1 MTAHE
6 ALKTYFGYDNFRPL
20 QEEIIQSV
28 INGRDTLALMPTG
41 GGKSLCFQVPTM
53 AMGGLCLVITPL
65 IALMKDQVENLR
77 RRDIRAAAIYTGM
90 SYEQQKTAL
99 DNCQWGPY
107 HFLYV
112 SPERLESE
120 EFRERLARLPICL
133 IAVDEAHCI
142 SQWGYD
148 FRPSYLK
155 IAEIRDLIKAYPRPL
170 PKGKGEDNCTN
181 KSFPLGVKGV
191 SPIECPERTFIEQTN
206 LGEASLI
213 AIGEIGLDY
222 HWDTTFKEQQ
232 HEALREQMRWAEQY
246 HLPVMIHSR
255 DATED
260 TLKILREFPSVKG
273 VMHCFSGSHEV
284 AKQVVDMGYY
294 LGIGGVLTFKN
305 CKLAE
310 NLVGIP
316 LERLV
321 LETDA
326 PYMAP
331 VPHRGKRNESR
342 WMRYVAEKLAEVY
355 KCSSERVNEVTTAN
369 AKALFV
375 INL

>member
-1 MTAHE
+1 MIDTHCHIDDPQYAE
-6 ALKTYFGYDNFRPL
+6 GLDAFLAEQRQGGVECILVPGVDKSSTKDVLEVCDKYPDYLFPALGLHPENVKEDW
-20 QEEIIQSV
+20 QEQ
-28 INGRDTLALMPTG
+28 LATI
-41 GGKSLCFQVPTM
+41 K
-53 AMGGLCLVITPL
+53 
-65 IALMKDQVENLR
+65 
-77 RRDIRAAAIYTGM
+77 AAVDARM
-90 SYEQQKTAL
+90 QL
-99 DNCQWGPY
+99 DNP
-107 HFLYV
+107 
-112 SPERLESE
+112 
-120 EFRERLARLPICL
+120 
-133 IAVDEAHCI
+133 
-142 SQWGYD
+142 
-148 FRPSYLK
+148 
-155 IAEIRDLIKAYPRPL
+155 
-170 PKGKGEDNCTN
+170 
-181 KSFPLGVKGV
+181 
-191 SPIECPERTFIEQTN
+191 
-206 LGEASLI
+206 LI

-246 HLPVMIHSR
+246 NLPVMIHSR

-260 TLKILREFPSVKG
+260 TLNILREFPSVEG

-310 NLVGIP
+310 HLVGIP

-342 WMRYVAEKLAEVY
+342 WILHVAERLAEVY
-355 KCSSERVNEVTTAN
+355 NCSVEHIIETTTAN

-375 INL
+375 IKS

>member
-1 MTAHE
+1 MIDTHCHIDDPQYAEDLATFLADQQANGVEAILVPGVDKTSVKDVLEVCDKYPQYLFPALGLHPENVKEDWQEQLQVLKAAVDARMHQLPTA
-6 ALKTYFGYDNFRPL
+6 
-20 QEEIIQSV
+20 
-28 INGRDTLALMPTG
+28 
-41 GGKSLCFQVPTM
+41 
-53 AMGGLCLVITPL
+53 
-65 IALMKDQVENLR
+65 
-77 RRDIRAAAIYTGM
+77 
-90 SYEQQKTAL
+90 
-99 DNCQWGPY
+99 NCQ
-107 HFLYV
+107 LSTV
-112 SPERLESE
+112 NS
-120 EFRERLARLPICL
+120 
-133 IAVDEAHCI
+133 
-142 SQWGYD
+142 
-148 FRPSYLK
+148 
-155 IAEIRDLIKAYPRPL
+155 
-170 PKGKGEDNCTN
+170 N
-181 KSFPLGVKGV
+181 
-191 SPIECPERTFIEQTN
+191 
-206 LGEASLI
+206 LI

-246 HLPVMIHSR
+246 DLPVMIHSR

-260 TLKILREFPSVKG
+260 TLNILREFPTVKG

-310 NLVGIP
+310 HLVGIP

-331 VPHRGKRNESR
+331 VPHRGKRNESK
-342 WMRYVAEKLAEVY
+342 WMWHVVERLTEVY
-355 KCSSERVNEVTTAN
+355 NCSAEHINEVTTAN

>member
-1 MTAHE
+1 MIDTHCHIDDPQYAEGLTDFLAEQRHDGVE
-6 ALKTYFGYDNFRPL
+6 AILVPGVDKT
-20 QEEIIQSV
+20 SV
-28 INGRDTLALMPTG
+28 IDVLDVCDRYPNYLFPALGLHPENV
-41 GGKSLCFQVPTM
+41 KEDWQEQLQVLK
-53 AMGGLCLVITPL
+53 A
-65 IALMKDQVENLR
+65 
-77 RRDIRAAAIYTGM
+77 
-90 SYEQQKTAL
+90 
-99 DNCQWGPY
+99 
-107 HFLYV
+107 
-112 SPERLESE
+112 
-120 EFRERLARLPICL
+120 
-133 IAVDEAHCI
+133 AVDARM
-142 SQWGYD
+142 SNSPRGVPY
-148 FRPSYLK
+148 P
-155 IAEIRDLIKAYPRPL
+155 IAERPI
-170 PKGKGEDNCTN
+170 
-181 KSFPLGVKGV
+181 S
-191 SPIECPERTFIEQTN
+191 ERK
-206 LGEASLI
+206 LI

-222 HWDTTFKEQQ
+222 HWDISFKAEQ

-246 HLPVMIHSR
+246 QLPVMIHSR

-284 AKQVVDMGYY
+284 AKQVIEMGYY

-310 NLVGIP
+310 HLVGIP

-331 VPHRGKRNESR
+331 VPYRGKRNESR
-342 WMRYVAEKLAEVY
+342 WMWYVVERLAQVY
-355 KCSSERVNEVTTAN
+355 NCSPEYVNEVTTTN

>member
-1 MTAHE
+1 MIDTHCHIDDPQYAE
-6 ALKTYFGYDNFRPL
+6 GLDAFLAEQRQDGVECILVPGVDKSSTKDVLEVCDKYPDYLFPALGLHPENVKEDW
-20 QEEIIQSV
+20 QEQ
-28 INGRDTLALMPTG
+28 LATI
-41 GGKSLCFQVPTM
+41 K
-53 AMGGLCLVITPL
+53 A
-65 IALMKDQVENLR
+65 
-77 RRDIRAAAIYTGM
+77 
-90 SYEQQKTAL
+90 
-99 DNCQWGPY
+99 
-107 HFLYV
+107 
-112 SPERLESE
+112 
-120 EFRERLARLPICL
+120 
-133 IAVDEAHCI
+133 AVDESFASTPYTLH
-142 SQWGYD
+142 
-148 FRPSYLK
+148 PT
-155 IAEIRDLIKAYPRPL
+155 PRRRRL
-170 PKGKGEDNCTN
+170 
-181 KSFPLGVKGV
+181 V
-191 SPIECPERTFIEQTN
+191 
-206 LGEASLI
+206 

-246 HLPVMIHSR
+246 NLPVMIHSR

-260 TLKILREFPSVKG
+260 TLNILREFPSVKG

-310 NLVGIP
+310 HLVGIP

-331 VPHRGKRNESR
+331 VPYRGKRNESR
-342 WMRYVAEKLAEVY
+342 WMRHVAERLAEVY
-355 KCSSERVNEVTTAN
+355 NCSVEHIIETTTAN

-375 INL
+375 IKL

>member
-1 MTAHE
+1 MIDTHCHIDDPQYTEGLDAFLAEQRQDGVE
-6 ALKTYFGYDNFRPL
+6 AILVPGVDKT
-20 QEEIIQSV
+20 SV
-28 INGRDTLALMPTG
+28 KDVLEVCNLYPDYLFPALGLHPENVKEDWREQLATI
-41 GGKSLCFQVPTM
+41 K
-53 AMGGLCLVITPL
+53 A
-65 IALMKDQVENLR
+65 
-77 RRDIRAAAIYTGM
+77 
-90 SYEQQKTAL
+90 
-99 DNCQWGPY
+99 
-107 HFLYV
+107 
-112 SPERLESE
+112 
-120 EFRERLARLPICL
+120 
-133 IAVDEAHCI
+133 AVD
-142 SQWGYD
+142 
-148 FRPSYLK
+148 
-155 IAEIRDLIKAYPRPL
+155 
-170 PKGKGEDNCTN
+170 
-181 KSFPLGVKGV
+181 KSF
-191 SPIECPERTFIEQTN
+191 
-206 LGEASLI
+206 ASTPYTLHPTLRHSRLI

-222 HWDTTFKEQQ
+222 HWDVTFKEQQ

-260 TLKILREFPSVKG
+260 TLKILREFPAVKG

-284 AKQVVDMGYY
+284 AEQVVKMGYY

-310 NLVGIP
+310 HLVGIP
-316 LERLV
+316 LEALV

-342 WMRYVAEKLAEVY
+342 WMRYVAERLAQVY
-355 KCSSERVNEVTTAN
+355 DCSVEHVIEQTTAN

>member
-1 MTAHE
+1 MIDTHCHIDDPQYAEDLTAF
-6 ALKTYFGYDNFRPL
+6 L
-20 QEEIIQSV
+20 
-28 INGRDTLALMPTG
+28 
-41 GGKSLCFQVPTM
+41 
-53 AMGGLCLVITPL
+53 
-65 IALMKDQVENLR
+65 
-77 RRDIRAAAIYTGM
+77 
-90 SYEQQKTAL
+90 EQQREDGVRAILVPGVDKTSVKDVLDVCNRYPEYLFPAL
-99 DNCQWGPY
+99 GL
-107 HFLYV
+107 H
-112 SPERLESE
+112 PENVKEDW
-120 EFRERLARLPICL
+120 REQLATIKA
-133 IAVDEAHCI
+133 AVDESFASTC
-142 SQWGYD
+142 GT
-148 FRPSYLK
+148 LK
-155 IAEIRDLIKAYPRPL
+155 QHEVRLEPL
-170 PKGKGEDNCTN
+170 PSSNH
-181 KSFPLGVKGV
+181 
-191 SPIECPERTFIEQTN
+191 R
-206 LGEASLI
+206 LI

-232 HEALREQMRWAEQY
+232 QEALREQMRWAEKY

-260 TLKILREFPSVKG
+260 TLNILREFPSVMG

-284 AKQVVDMGYY
+284 AKQVIDMGYY

-310 NLVGIP
+310 HLVGIP

-342 WMRYVAEKLAEVY
+342 WMRYVAERLAEVY
-355 KCSSERVNEVTTAN
+355 NCSVEHVIETTTAN

-375 INL
+375 IKL